1 MDKLRLVY
9 EQTRR
14 AIWMSHLDT
23 MRTLQRAIKRA
34 GIPIRYSEGFNP
46 HELISILL
54 PLSVGTASLCQIAD
68 IRVREDVDIAALP
81 AQLTAVMPE
90 GICVTDCYE
99 NAMKPA
105 ELKRMRVNMGIR
117 YRRYGNRRRKVPGAF
132 LRPRRGHAQNKTRRG
147 TFHRD
152 RACTRSDVY
161 RRRRHC
167 DSRGDRLLRR
177 ARGESRASHCGGADT
192 PSGLR
197 AGRRPLLPHGALS
210 RRRNALPI
218 ISKFLKLGVD
228 IFQRHDI
235 ITLAFDMRECWN
247 R

>member
-14 AIWMSHLDT
+14 ASMDVASDT
-23 MRTLQRAIKRA
+23 MRTLQRAIRARA

-90 GICVTDCYE
+90 GIRVTDCYE

-105 ELKRMRVNMGIR
+105 ELKWMRVN
-117 YRRYGNRRRKVPGAF
+117 
-132 LRPRRGHAQNKTRRG
+132 G
-147 TFHRD
+147 TWEYD
-152 RACTRSDVY
+152 T
-161 RRRRHC
+161 
-167 DSRGDRLLRR
+167 
-177 ARGESRASHCGGADT
+177 ADT
-192 PSGLR
+192 GTVAAKCRSSSPPPSR
-197 AGRRPLLPHGALS
+197 SCAKQ
-210 RRRNALPI
+210 NAARDFSP
-218 ISKFLKLGVD
+218 
-228 IFQRHDI
+228 
-235 ITLAFDMRECWN
+235 
-247 R
+247 

>member
-90 GICVTDCYE
+90 GIRIIEAYE
-99 NAMKPA
+99 PQRKVS
-105 ELKRMRVNMGIR
+105 ELKWLDVKGIFEYDER
-117 YRRYGNRRRKVPGAF
+117 DKTAMAAALEEFFARDAIVITKKAK
-132 LRPRRGHAQNKTRRG
+132 RGM
-147 TFHRD
+147 
-152 RACTRSDVY
+152 
-161 RRRRHC
+161 
-167 DSRGDRLLRR
+167 
-177 ARGESRASHCGGADT
+177 GESDIRPAIKTIGFTVDDAGVIVEATISAQEPTLNPELLAESLRQLAPDIAPDFAKFTRVETYDADMNIY
-192 PSGLR
+192 R
-197 AGRRPLLPHGALS
+197 
-210 RRRNALPI
+210 
-218 ISKFLKLGVD
+218 
-228 IFQRHDI
+228 
-235 ITLAFDMRECWN
+235 
-247 R
+247 

>member
-68 IRVREDVDIAALP
+68 RRDAGGHPRNGLLRERDEARR
-81 AQLTAVMPE
+81 AQMDARE
-90 GICVTDCYE
+90 
-99 NAMKPA
+99 
-105 ELKRMRVNMGIR
+105 RHMGIR
-117 YRRYGNRRRKVPGAF
+117 YRRYGNRRRKMPGAF

-152 RACTRSDVY
+152 RACTRSDVH

-192 PSGLR
+192 PSGLC
-197 AGRRPLLPHGALS
+197 AGRRPLLPHSALS

>member
-90 GICVTDCYE
+90 GIRVIEAYE
-99 NAMKPA
+99 PQRKAS
-105 ELKRMRVNMGIR
+105 ELKWLDVKGIFEYDER
-117 YRRYGNRRRKVPGAF
+117 DKAAMAAALEEFFAHDAIVITKKTK
-132 LRPRRGHAQNKTRRG
+132 RGM
-147 TFHRD
+147 
-152 RACTRSDVY
+152 
-161 RRRRHC
+161 
-167 DSRGDRLLRR
+167 
-177 ARGESRASHCGGADT
+177 GESDIRPAIKTIGFTVDDAGVIVEETYDADMNIY
-192 PSGLR
+192 R
-197 AGRRPLLPHGALS
+197 
-210 RRRNALPI
+210 
-218 ISKFLKLGVD
+218 
-228 IFQRHDI
+228 
-235 ITLAFDMRECWN
+235 
-247 R
+247 

>member
-105 ELKRMRVNMGIR
+105 EFKWMRVNGTWEYDTADTETVAAKCRELFAAPVEVM
-117 YRRYGNRRRKVPGAF
+117 RKT
-132 LRPRRGHAQNKTRRG
+132 K
-147 TFHRD
+147 
-152 RACTRSDVY
+152 
-161 RRRRHC
+161 
-167 DSRGDRLLRR
+167 
-177 ARGESRASHCGGADT
+177 RGE
-192 PSGLR
+192 GLFT
-197 AGRRPLLPHGALS
+197 G
-210 RRRNALPI
+210 I
-218 ISKFLKLGVD
+218 V
-228 IFQRHDI
+228 
-235 ITLAFDMRECWN
+235 
-247 R
+247 